1 MLPIFGDVFSLIS
14 DRIIIRFQS
23 LTCNDIRKKNL
34 RGHHTAAG
42 ICSSQPPPSSA
53 SAVLDAPVFFNKVI
67 MVKRIIHIT

>member
-1 MLPIFGDVFSLIS
+1 MLPIFGDVFQFDIRS
-14 DRIIIRFQS
+14 RFQS
-23 LTCNDIRKKNL
+23 LTCNDIRYAKKNL

-42 ICSSQPPPSSA
+42 ICSSQPPSSPA